1 MTQTHLNME
10 MNQTIQPTHSSQQT
24 SYKPLEKITLPL
36 GLVGFSG
43 PQEFSLTSIGDQEKM
58 FQLREKTGHKLEFI
72 IMRIDQGP
80 NSITQQD
87 VHEAVSQSD
96 LIQLE
101 EPFQVFVL
109 ISIHEEKTEN
119 RPIKATANLK
129 APLIISESS
138 GIGAQIILSQ
148 DKYKIQ
154 HPLTQNPISW

>member
-1 MTQTHLNME
+1 MTQAHLNME
-10 MNQTIQPTHSSQQT
+10 MNQAIQPTAPSKHT
-24 SYKPLEKITLPL
+24 PYKPLEKITLPL

-43 PQEFSLTSIGDQEKM
+43 PQKFSLISIDGQEKI
-58 FQLREKTGHKLEFI
+58 FQLREKTGYKLEFI

-80 NSITQQD
+80 DSITPQD
-87 VHEAVSQSD
+87 VHEAVSQND

-109 ISIHEEKTEN
+109 ISIHEEETEN
-119 RPIKATANLK
+119 EPIKATANLK